1 MIILQEIYYWVPIEH
16 CIKLFEEKKSKDAEN
31 PDPSKKQNC
40 FVPFIRRM
48 KEQNH
53 EWLKTQKSITCP
65 FDVPEVV
72 EDSDLFKM
80 LLVKGNNLLRYHV
93 SLQEFIVKLL

>member
-1 MIILQEIYYWVPIEH
+1 
-16 CIKLFEEKKSKDAEN
+16 
-31 PDPSKKQNC
+31 
-40 FVPFIRRM
+40 M

-93 SLQEFIVKLL
+93 SL